1 VTIVGV
7 VATCAGIYYSFAV
20 PWLPDVAPSLWMTWV
35 GSIAVGMF
43 VLGAVVYFFGRRSAT
58 KLSKE
63 DSLAHLAVLDL
74 TKSDTSPEAV

>member
-1 VTIVGV
+1 
-7 VATCAGIYYSFAV
+7 
-20 PWLPDVAPSLWMTWV
+20 
-35 GSIAVGMF
+35 MF